1 MPFTQQAGA
10 LAGAWRRIL
19 RGRAG
24 RIGVAAATA
33 AVAGYEY
40 DRHCR
45 ASAVARTLRAFW
57 TIAVISADYKLN
69 FRSEHGIEYLNSVH
83 ERAARRLLACCRDN
97 GGLFIKFGQSIA
109 VQSALLPPP

>member
-1 MPFTQQAGA
+1 MP
-10 LAGAWRRIL
+10 
-19 RGRAG
+19 
-24 RIGVAAATA
+24 IGVAAATA

-69 FRSEHGIEYLNSVH
+69 FRSERGIEYLNSVH

-109 VQSALLPPP
+109 